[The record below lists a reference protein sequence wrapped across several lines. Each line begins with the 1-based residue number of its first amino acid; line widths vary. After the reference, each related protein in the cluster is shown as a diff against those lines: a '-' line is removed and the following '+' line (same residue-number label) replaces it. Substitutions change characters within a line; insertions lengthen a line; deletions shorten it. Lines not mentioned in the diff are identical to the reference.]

1 MYQETGLVSECEKMV
16 RKKRQQDASLGLMD
30 LTRVKDDY
38 AEILDDRCYFP
49 VVNVDMTLA
58 DKYADALPMLKQAYR
73 VVDKESFLD
82 WGLSSDYQMDQ
93 GGDGGE
99 GGDGAN
105 FVEAGGHKLRKAK
118 ASASKDDVPVRDAQ
132 FPRNSRAIIV
142 QFGAIRRNSLTAR
155 PSPLRS
161 SNSRTST
168 RT

>member
-1 MYQETGLVSECEKMV
+1 
-16 RKKRQQDASLGLMD
+16 
-30 LTRVKDDY
+30 
-38 AEILDDRCYFP
+38 
-49 VVNVDMTLA
+49 
-58 DKYADALPMLKQAYR
+58 
-73 VVDKESFLD
+73 
-82 WGLSSDYQMDQ
+82 MDQ